1 MNLQP
6 CTPTE
11 LLAALRTHNSTAPRL
26 TWYGPDAERV
36 ELSGRVLEN
45 WVAKTA
51 NYLVDELDAEPGT
64 VVVVDMPL
72 HWRSLVWL
80 LAVWAVGATAT
91 VPEEN
96 STEDLTNPSSPAN
109 PANPA
114 DIVATTNP
122 AATQQR
128 YSGLSPRPLV
138 VAVALPALQMR
149 WQGELPARTLD
160 YSGEVRA
167 HADVFFADDTPD
179 PSAPAWR
186 HGATTVRYDR
196 LIGSENGTGQQ
207 SPLRQTPERILLE
220 VREGWVAVLSAALKA
235 WAAGGSVVLLDPTV
249 EPTEKL
255 RGSENITQ
263 G

>member
-1 MNLQP
+1 MVDHEPSALYP
-6 CTPTE
+6 HGIACRPTHPQ
-11 LLAALRTHNSTAPRL
+11 LHRATIDVVRPRRRAGGTVRARL
-26 TWYGPDAERV
+26 G
-36 ELSGRVLEN
+36 
-45 WVAKTA
+45 
-51 NYLVDELDAEPGT
+51 ELD
-64 VVVVDMPL
+64 
-72 HWRSLVWL
+72 
-80 LAVWAVGATAT
+80 
-91 VPEEN
+91 
-96 STEDLTNPSSPAN
+96 STEDQTNPSSPAH
-109 PANPA
+109 PA

-255 RGSENITQ
+255 RSSENITQ